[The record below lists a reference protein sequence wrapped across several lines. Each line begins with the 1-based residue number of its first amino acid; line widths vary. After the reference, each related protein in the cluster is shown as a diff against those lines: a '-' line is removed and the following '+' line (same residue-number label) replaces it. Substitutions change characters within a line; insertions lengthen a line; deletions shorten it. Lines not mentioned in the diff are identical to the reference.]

1 MRIPLDSIWQE
12 DVQMERISKL
22 FKRQIVITI
31 CSILLGFLVAALI
44 LGATGY
50 HPIEVFKVLFQ
61 GMFSKPK
68 YIVNIIVKSTPI
80 ILTGL
85 SVVFA
90 FKVGMF
96 NIAAEG
102 EFIVGTIASVIVGIL
117 FNFPPVIQYPLVVLA
132 GVVAGAVYGAIIG
145 FLKAKFGI
153 HEVITGIMFNW
164 IAFYAANFVVTLN
177 RFHQENAPSTVSIHD
192 SGADFI
198 YNWKMSKAGREVLK
212 SNPFLMETVGK
223 TDINI
228 GFLIA
233 IAVAVLV
240 WVILKKTTKGFEL
253 RAVGLNKDASQF
265 TGISVK
271 KNMIQAL
278 LISGAIAGLAGSLT
292 IVGVSHKI
300 FTIASMEN
308 YGFNGLSVAML
319 AGSSP
324 IGTIFAGLLFAGLFY
339 GGGTIQSTVGAPSE
353 IIDIMVGTIVFFVA
367 ISNLFPMLIEKISR
381 RGGKHVR

>member
-1 MRIPLDSIWQE
+1 
-12 DVQMERISKL
+12 MEGVSKL
-22 FKRQIVITI
+22 FKKQITI
-31 CSILLGFLVAALI
+31 TCCSILLGLAVAALI
-44 LGATGY
+44 LAGTGY
-50 HPIEVFKVLFQ
+50 DPLEVFGVLFK

-68 YIVNIIVKSTPI
+68 YIVNIIIKSTPI

-102 EFIVGTIASVIVGIL
+102 EFIIGTIAAVVVGIL
-117 FNFPPVIQYPLVVLA
+117 FDFPPYVQYPLVVLSGAAA
-132 GVVAGAVYGAIIG
+132 GGIYGAIIG

-164 IAFYAANFVVTLN
+164 IAFYAANFVVNMN
-177 RFHQENAPSTVSIHD
+177 RFHQSNSPSTNSIND
-192 SGADFI
+192 SGTDFI
-198 YNWKMSKAGREVLK
+198 YNWKMSESGREVLK
-212 SNPFLMETVGK
+212 SNPFLMEAVGK

-228 GFLIA
+228 GFIIA
-233 IAVAVLV
+233 ILVAFLV
-240 WVILKKTTKGFEL
+240 WIVLKKTTKGFEL
-253 RAVGLNKDASQF
+253 RAVGFNKDASEF
-265 TGISVK
+265 SGINVK
-271 KNMIQAL
+271 KNIVHAL

-292 IVGVSHKI
+292 IVGVSHKL
-300 FTIASMEN
+300 FTMSAMEN

-367 ISNLFPMLIEKISR
+367 IANIFPMFIDKISK
-381 RGGKHVR
+381 RGGKHVK

>member
-1 MRIPLDSIWQE
+1 
-12 DVQMERISKL
+12 MERASRL
-22 FKRQIVITI
+22 FKKQITI
-31 CSILLGFLVAALI
+31 TLCSIFLGFLVAALI
-44 LGATGY
+44 LAIAGY
-50 HPIEVFKVLFQ
+50 NPIEVFAVLFQ

-68 YIVNIIVKSTPI
+68 YIVNIFVKATPI
-80 ILTGL
+80 ILTAL

-102 EFIVGTIASVIVGIL
+102 EFIVGTIAAVVVGIL
-117 FNFPPVIQYPLVVLA
+117 FDLPPVIQYPLVVLS
-132 GVVAGAVYGAIIG
+132 GVVAGGLYGALIG

-164 IAFYAANFVVTLN
+164 IAFYAANFVVTLK
-177 RFHQENAPSTVSIHD
+177 RFHQENSSSTLSIND
-192 SGADFI
+192 SGADAI
-198 YNWKMSKAGREVLK
+198 YNWKMSEAGREALK

-223 TDINI
+223 TDLNI
-228 GFLIA
+228 GFIIAVVISIA
-233 IAVAVLV
+233 I
-240 WVILKKTTKGFEL
+240 WIILRKTSKGFEL
-253 RAVGLNKDASQF
+253 RAVGMNKDASEF
-265 TGISVK
+265 AGISVK
-271 KNMIQAL
+271 KNIVHAL

-300 FTIASMEN
+300 FTIAAMEN

-319 AGSSP
+319 SGSSP

-339 GGGTIQSTVGAPSE
+339 GGGTIQSSIGAPSE

-367 ISNLFPMLIEKISR
+367 IANIFPMLINQISK
-381 RGGKHVR
+381 RGGKHVK

>member
-1 MRIPLDSIWQE
+1 
-12 DVQMERISKL
+12 MERVSKL
-22 FKRQIVITI
+22 FKKQIMITL
-31 CSILLGFLVAALI
+31 CSIFLGFLVAAVI
-44 LGATGY
+44 LAATGY
-50 HPIEVFKVLFQ
+50 NPLEVFSVLFQ

-68 YIVNIIVKSTPI
+68 YIVNIFIKGTPI

-102 EFIVGTIASVIVGIL
+102 EFIVGTMAAVVVGIL
-117 FNFPPVIQYPLVVLA
+117 FDFPPFVQYPLVILSGVIA
-132 GVVAGAVYGAIIG
+132 GGLYGAMIG
-145 FLKAKFGI
+145 LLKAKFGI

-164 IAFYAANFVVTLN
+164 IAFYGANFIVN
-177 RFHQENAPSTVSIHD
+177 MKRFHQESSSSTVSIND

-198 YNWKMSKAGREVLK
+198 CRWKMSESGRAVLK

-228 GFLIA
+228 GFI
-233 IAVAVLV
+233 IAVLISIIVWIVL
-240 WVILKKTTKGFEL
+240 KRTTKGFEL
-253 RAVGLNKDASQF
+253 RAVGLNQNASQSA
-265 TGISVK
+265 GISVK
-271 KNMIQAL
+271 KNVVHAL

-292 IVGVSHKI
+292 VAGVSRKI
-300 FTIASMEN
+300 FMIAAMEN
-308 YGFNGLSVAML
+308 YGFNGLAVAML
-319 AGSSP
+319 AGGSP

-339 GGGTIQSTVGAPSE
+339 GGGSIQSTVGAPSE

-367 ISNLFPMLIEKISR
+367 IANIFPMLIQKIGKK
-381 RGGKHVR
+381 GGKHVK